1 MKKRITF
8 LIGLIVLACGKGEGE
23 PMTENT
29 DRPDPIVG
37 RWEEVLDQ
45 SSPYDRVIWTFSST
59 GDLQLDFD
67 ETRLL
72 GGRWSAVTN
81 STAENYSLNFQQ
93 YPDATKRVFFLQC
106 DFSANATLLHINGAS
121 TINHWVSNRN
131 LVKIEE

>member
-1 MKKRITF
+1 
-8 LIGLIVLACGKGEGE
+8 
-23 PMTENT
+23 MTENS

-45 SSPYDRVIWTFSST
+45 SSPYDRVIWTFSRT

-72 GGRWSAVTN
+72 GGRWSTVTN

-106 DFSANATLLHINGAS
+106 DFSANATLLYINGAS